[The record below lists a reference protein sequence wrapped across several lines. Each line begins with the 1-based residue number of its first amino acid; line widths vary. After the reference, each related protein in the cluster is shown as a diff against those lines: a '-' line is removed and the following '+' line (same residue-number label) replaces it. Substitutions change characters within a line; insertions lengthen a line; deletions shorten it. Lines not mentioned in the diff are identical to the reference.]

1 MKAMFHRYFILLGAL
16 LMGTQVHAARAPM
29 MTVPALGKS
38 SANVE
43 AVYMLNGDI
52 ISGKF
57 LRFDPKV
64 GLVWEAKN
72 IKPAIQID
80 PVGTILIDHHD
91 SGCILASQLA

>member
-1 MKAMFHRYFILLGAL
+1 MFRLYFILLGAL

-29 MTVPALGKS
+29 MTVPALGKA

-57 LRFDPKV
+57 L
-64 GLVWEAKN
+64 
-72 IKPAIQID
+72 
-80 PVGTILIDHHD
+80 
-91 SGCILASQLA
+91 